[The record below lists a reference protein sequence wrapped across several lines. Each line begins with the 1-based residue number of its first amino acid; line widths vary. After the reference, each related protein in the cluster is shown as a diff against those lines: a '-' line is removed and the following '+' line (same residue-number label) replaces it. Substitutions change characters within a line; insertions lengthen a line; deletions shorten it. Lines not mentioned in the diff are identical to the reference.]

1 MKDSMDMTGSRHV
14 SRIVLIVGVVLALAM
29 VAGSIAFYVIFVKAP
44 SDLARNTADGIRELF
59 NFTPRVKIEQT
70 VVIEQ
75 SAPILEVATV
85 SKGIFVDHHWEHTWL
100 GSTKSVEMQAS
111 FTVKAGFDLHE
122 PFEITVEKNPL
133 RVYAGLPAPKILS
146 LQMDNYRITRD
157 ENGWWNRVSDA
168 DREHA
173 VMELQNVARQKA
185 ESSGIL
191 EEVRSSAE
199 QRIREI
205 VERNGATVA
214 FNPAYRQ

>member
-1 MKDSMDMTGSRHV
+1 
-14 SRIVLIVGVVLALAM
+14 
-29 VAGSIAFYVIFVKAP
+29 
-44 SDLARNTADGIRELF
+44 
-59 NFTPRVKIEQT
+59 
-70 VVIEQ
+70 
-75 SAPILEVATV
+75 
-85 SKGIFVDHHWEHTWL
+85 
-100 GSTKSVEMQAS
+100 
-111 FTVKAGFDLHE
+111 
-122 PFEITVEKNPL
+122 
-133 RVYAGLPAPKILS
+133 
-146 LQMDNYRITRD
+146 MDNYRITRD